1 MKEYEAL
8 EKELEKIDE
17 TIWDYEMMDRMDIR
31 QREAW
36 EELTRKRLVILAEMK
51 RIKNA

>member
-8 EKELEKIDE
+8 AKELEKIDE
-17 TIWDYEMMDRMDIR
+17 AIWNYEMMDRMDTR

-36 EELTRKRLVILAEMK
+36 RELTRKRLAILAEMK
-51 RIKNA
+51 RVKNA